1 MSMSKDINVT
11 SVPTELIAERIFM
24 VRGQKVILDSDL
36 AALYEVPTKQFNQ
49 AVKRN
54 LAKFP
59 TDFMFALTGEEWAS
73 LRSQIVTL
81 KNGRGQHR
89 KYLPYVFTEHGAI
102 MAASLLNS
110 ARAIDVSV
118 YVVRTFVQQRELLAS
133 NKDLARQL
141 RALEQRIE
149 RKLGSHD
156 QAIAGLIDTLR
167 ELMAPPNPPKRPI
180 GFTVPTERSTKD
192 GKSEK
197 VAKVSRAK

>member
-180 GFTVPTERSTKD
+180 GFTVPTERAPKD
-192 GKSEK
+192 SRAVKM
-197 VAKVSRAK
+197 AKTSRAK